1 MTTARAV
8 WRRALALL
16 RPAVLHVSAREQWRA
31 ALGAGLGI
39 LIAALAGRA
48 WAGGGAAT
56 LWLAAPMGAAAVL
69 VFAVPSS
76 PLAQPWAVIGGNT
89 LSALAGVL
97 CAHWIRDAALAAAAG
112 VTLAIV
118 VMFALRCLHP
128 PGGATA
134 LVAATTS
141 ATPGFA
147 LFPVLPEA
155 VLLVFSGMLYH
166 RLTGRAYPHAQRT
179 MPPAAGA
186 RFTERDLDQALAHY
200 NQVLDISRDDLA
212 ELLHHAEAA
221 AYQRTFGELRCSDIM
236 SAPVHT
242 VRAATALG
250 EAWTFMRGRR
260 IKALPVVDEQQHLL
274 GIVTLADFMR
284 HAEPGA
290 TEGMGRRLRGM
301 LRAGRP
307 ETVGHIMTRE
317 VRVASAGRRVSELV
331 PLFSH
336 DGHHHV
342 PIVTEG
348 SRLVGIITQ
357 SDLVR
362 ALHRSAA
369 GAGDAR
375 R

>member
-1 MTTARAV
+1 MTPRGAPSL
-8 WRRALALL
+8 WQHALSLL

-48 WAGGGAAT
+48 WAGGGGAA

-89 LSALAGVL
+89 ISALAGAL
-97 CAHWIRDAALAAAAG
+97 CAHWIHDPALAAAAA
-112 VTLAIV
+112 VTLAIAL
-118 VMFALRCLHP
+118 MFALRCLHP

-134 LVAATTS
+134 LVAAT
-141 ATPGFA
+141 AGAGPGFA
-147 LFPVLPEA
+147 LFPVLPDT
-155 VLLVFSGMLYH
+155 VLLVLAGMLYN
-166 RLTGRAYPHAQRT
+166 RLTGRAYPHAQGPAPT
-179 MPPAAGA
+179 AAGA

-221 AYQRTFGELRCSDIM
+221 AYQRNFGELRCSDIM
-236 SAPVHT
+236 SSPVHT
-242 VRAATALG
+242 VRAGTPLG
-250 EAWTFMRGRR
+250 EAWAFMRGRR
-260 IKALPVVDEQQHLL
+260 IKALPVVDEQQRLL

-290 TEGMGRRLRGM
+290 AEGMGRRLRNL
-301 LRAGRP
+301 LRAGQTD
-307 ETVGHIMTRE
+307 TVGHIMTRE

-336 DGHHHV
+336 EGHHHV
-342 PIVTEG
+342 PIVAEG

-362 ALHRSAA
+362 ALDRTARPAA
-369 GAGDAR
+369 
-375 R
+375 